1 MRLKT
6 NLESDM
12 TKRHKMTL
20 NETLASIGAGTLL
33 VMATLGIAAGLT
45 SARADGTVGP
55 DSVTVLVEYS
65 PLSQAYSDDAGTF
78 TMPVYFSREATV
90 LTEDADLAL
99 GALADEAASY
109 AAIAVTVRSQGDDDQ
124 AVAVYDALYEYGV
137 PARVMALEL
146 DEDVV
151 GDGDTDVLASAI

>member
-1 MRLKT
+1 
-6 NLESDM
+6 M

-20 NETLASIGAGTLL
+20 NETLASIGAAALL

-45 SARADGTVGP
+45 SARADQAVGP

-65 PLSQAYSDDAGTF
+65 PLSQAYTDDAGRF

-90 LTEDADLAL
+90 LTEEADLAL
-99 GALADEAASY
+99 GALADEAASF
-109 AAIAVTVRSQGDDDQ
+109 AAVAVTVRSQGDDDQ

-151 GDGDTDVLASAI
+151 GDADADVLASAI

>member
-1 MRLKT
+1 
-6 NLESDM
+6 M

-20 NETLASIGAGTLL
+20 NETLATIGGATLL
-33 VMATLGIAAGLT
+33 VMASLGIAAGLT
-45 SARADGTVGP
+45 SARADEAAGP
-55 DSVTVLVEYS
+55 DAVTVLVEYS

-90 LTEDADLAL
+90 LTEEADLAL
-99 GALADEAASY
+99 GALADEAASF
-109 AAIAVTVRSQGDDDQ
+109 AAVAVTVRSQGDDDQ

-146 DEDVV
+146 DEDII
-151 GDGDTDVLASAI
+151 GDADVDVLASAI

>member
-1 MRLKT
+1 
-6 NLESDM
+6 M

-20 NETLASIGAGTLL
+20 NETLGSIGGAMLL
-33 VMATLGIAAGLT
+33 VMATLGITAGLT
-45 SARADGTVGP
+45 SARADDTVGP
-55 DSVTVLVEYS
+55 DAVTVLVEYS
-65 PLSQAYSDDAGTF
+65 PLSQAYSDDTGTF

-90 LTEDADLAL
+90 LTEEADLAL

>member
-12 TKRHKMTL
+12 TKRHTS
-20 NETLASIGAGTLL
+20 TLALIGAAALM
-33 VMATLGIAAGLT
+33 VPAILGIT
-45 SARADGTVGP
+45 SAQADQTAGP
-55 DSVTVLVEYS
+55 DAVTVLVEYS
-65 PLSQAYSDDAGTF
+65 PLSQAYMDDAGRF

-90 LTEDADLAL
+90 LTEEADLAL